1 MRLLAEEGM
10 TMVLVTHEIRF
21 ARDVSDRVAFF
32 PQWPGPRDRHPDQVI
47 GNPQRPETVEFLR
60 SVL

>member
-1 MRLLAEEGM
+1 
-10 TMVLVTHEIRF
+10 EI
-21 ARDVSDRVAFF
+21 
-32 PQWPGPRDRHPDQVI
+32 GTPDQVI

>member
-1 MRLLAEEGM
+1 
-10 TMVLVTHEIRF
+10 VHEI
-21 ARDVSDRVAFF
+21 
-32 PQWPGPRDRHPDQVI
+32 GTPDQVI